1 MDQLTQEIFGQIE
14 FVAPISSYQLIIA
27 LASSALLTM
36 AIAKLYAMTHGGYS
50 YSKSFLQTIVLVGVT
65 VALIMVI
72 IGSDIARAFALVG
85 AMSIV
90 RFRTPLKDSRDLV
103 FVFAAIAVGMACGV
117 QFHVFAAIFAVFM
130 FAIVLGFHHW
140 RFGELSSN
148 GYVVK
153 LRIDGAV
160 REKVGEL
167 LSELC
172 QRFSVVSVS
181 RTDAE
186 AEIEE
191 VIYEVELKRG
201 ISYQGLV
208 QRLNQ
213 SVSPQAINVLVG
225 EGNVN
230 V

>member
-1 MDQLTQEIFGQIE
+1 MDQLAQEIFGQVTI
-14 FVAPISSYQLIIA
+14 VAPVTAYGLTFS
-27 LASSALLTM
+27 LATSALLTM

-50 YSKSFLQTIVLVGVT
+50 YSKSFLQTFVLVGVT

-90 RFRTPLKDSRDLV
+90 RFRTPLKDPRDLV
-103 FVFAAIAVGMACGV
+103 FIFAAIAVGMACGV
-117 QFHVFAAIFAVFM
+117 QFHVFAAIFTVFM
-130 FAIVLGFHHW
+130 FVIVLGFHHW
-140 RFGELSSN
+140 RFGELPTS

-153 LRIDGAV
+153 LRINASA
-160 REKVGEL
+160 REHVGEIL
-167 LSELC
+167 GELC

-181 RTDAE
+181 RTE
-186 AEIEE
+186 ADKDTEE

-201 ISYQGLV
+201 VTYTGLV
-208 QRLNQ
+208 QRLNKTIAPL
-213 SVSPQAINVLVG
+213 SINVLVG
-225 EGNVN
+225 EGSVS

>member
-1 MDQLTQEIFGQIE
+1 MDQVAQEIFGQIE
-14 FVAPISSYQLIIA
+14 IVSPISAYDLTIA
-27 LASSALLTM
+27 LASSALLNF
-36 AIAKLYAMTHGGYS
+36 AIAKLYVMTHGGYS
-50 YSKSFLQTIVLVGVT
+50 YSKTFLQAIVLVGVT
-65 VALIMVI
+65 VSLIMVI

-90 RFRTPLKDSRDLV
+90 RFRTPLKDARDLV

-117 QFHVFAAIFAVFM
+117 QFHAFAAIFTVFL
-130 FAIVLGFHHW
+130 FALVLGFHYLG
-140 RFGELSSN
+140 FGELANS

-160 REKVGEL
+160 RDRTGKTLGEL
-167 LSELC
+167 C
-172 QRFSVVSVS
+172 KRFSVVSVS
-181 RTDAE
+181 RNDPADQV
-186 AEIEE
+186 EE
-191 VIYEVELKRG
+191 VIYEIELKSG
-201 ISYQGLV
+201 VTYAKLV

-213 SVSPQAINVLVG
+213 VVAPHSINILAG

>member
-1 MDQLTQEIFGQIE
+1 MDQLAQEIFGQIE
-14 FVAPISSYQLIIA
+14 LVAPISSYELIIA

-72 IGSDIARAFALVG
+72 IGSDIARAFA
-85 AMSIV
+85 IV

-186 AEIEE
+186 GEIEE

>member
-1 MDQLTQEIFGQIE
+1 MDQLAQDIFGQIE
-14 FVAPISSYQLIIA
+14 IVAPVTSYALMVA
-27 LASSALLTM
+27 LAASTVLNI

-50 YSKSFLQTIVLVGVT
+50 YSKSFLQAIVLVGVT

-90 RFRTPLKDSRDLV
+90 RFRTPVKDARDLI
-103 FVFAAIAVGMACGV
+103 FLFAAIAVGMACGV
-117 QFHVFAAIFAVFM
+117 QFHIFAVIFTAFL
-130 FAIVLGFHHW
+130 FAIVLGFHYW
-140 RFGELSSN
+140 GFGELSAN

-153 LRIDGAV
+153 LKIEGTARDRV
-160 REKVGEL
+160 SDL
-167 LSELC
+167 LGELC
-172 QRFSVVSVS
+172 QRFSVVSVN
-181 RTDAE
+181 RTDPNE
-186 AEIEE
+186 ETEE

-201 ISYQGLV
+201 VTYSGLV

-213 SVSPQAINVLVG
+213 AVSPQSINVLVG